1 MKKIFILHENS
12 FVLFI
17 EKVAPILILGS
28 IFLIIFDK
36 FEIAFE
42 LKDTVFSFLIV
53 ILALFRAIFV
63 LTNNKCIVTITDKSL
78 TILKGNKLPKTYKFE
93 DIENLSYMYYGIYNA
108 VFKNGDKEKIKMFN
122 ELIQIEKRY
131 IDINVILHNILQ
143 ERFESHYTEDLVLYS
158 ENKNYPDYL
167 IKYDR
172 QIISKRII
180 ATILYTLFSIP
191 MVILFF
197 INLFFMFLNLILG

>member
-53 ILALFRAIFV
+53 ILAIFRAIFV

-93 DIENLSYMYYGIYNA
+93 DIENLSYIYYGIYNA
-108 VFKNGDKEKIKMFN
+108 VFKNGDKEKIEMFN

>member
-93 DIENLSYMYYGIYNA
+93 DIENLSYMYYGIYNHSDKREKGFWFDEIIKDADA
-108 VFKNGDKEKIKMFN
+108 VQHSLRNPMEDYFFSKARIQQVIKE
-122 ELIQIEKRY
+122 
-131 IDINVILHNILQ
+131 
-143 ERFESHYTEDLVLYS
+143 LV
-158 ENKNYPDYL
+158 
-167 IKYDR
+167 
-172 QIISKRII
+172 
-180 ATILYTLFSIP
+180 
-191 MVILFF
+191 
-197 INLFFMFLNLILG
+197 

>member
-17 EKVAPILILGS
+17 EKIAPILILGS

>member
-28 IFLIIFDK
+28 IFLVIFDK
-36 FEIAFE
+36 FEMAFE

-53 ILALFRAIFV
+53 ILAIFRAIFV

-93 DIENLSYMYYGIYNA
+93 DIENLSYMYYGIYN
-108 VFKNGDKEKIKMFN
+108 VVLKNGDKEKIEMFN

-143 ERFESHYTEDLVLYS
+143 DRFESHYTEDLVLYS
-158 ENKNYPDYL
+158 ENKKYPDYL